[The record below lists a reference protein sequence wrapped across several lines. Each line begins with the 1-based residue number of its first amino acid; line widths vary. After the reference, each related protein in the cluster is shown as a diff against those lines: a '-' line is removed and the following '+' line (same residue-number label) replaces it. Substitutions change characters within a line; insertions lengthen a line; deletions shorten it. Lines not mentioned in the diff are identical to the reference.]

1 MLLKNR
7 NIIIVKHIFA
17 AELQRFWIAAMRRK
31 MDIKEKVYISFVG
44 TIIFSVNLLLY
55 CKWYPSTRL
64 LMPMA
69 IGLGCMILPW
79 IKEKMIHKN
88 VMQIELWETDE
99 TGKRLR
105 LLRELSKEER
115 KTVSQIFRKFP
126 YKVNKG
132 KDGKMSCAGVA
143 LRVIY
148 KKQKETLYLTRE
160 NSRCFVMRDKI
171 SGVVLKEKEAQ
182 KVKHIISC
190 ES

>member
-99 TGKRLR
+99 TGKRLNF
-105 LLRELSKEER
+105 LRELSEEE
-115 KTVSQIFRKFP
+115 KKIVSRIFRKFP
-126 YKVNKG
+126 HKVNKEKG
-132 KDGKMSCAGVA
+132 GRMSCAGVA

-160 NSRCFVMRDKI
+160 NSCCFVMRDKVNGI
-171 SGVVLKEKEAQ
+171 ILKEQEAQ
-182 KVKHIISC
+182 QVKHIIFCGS
-190 ES
+190 

>member
-1 MLLKNR
+1 
-7 NIIIVKHIFA
+7 
-17 AELQRFWIAAMRRK
+17 
-31 MDIKEKVYISFVG
+31 MDIKEKIYISFAGVVILG
-44 TIIFSVNLLLY
+44 VNLLLY

-64 LMPMA
+64 LISMA
-69 IGLGCMILPW
+69 AGLGCMILPW
-79 IKEKMIHKN
+79 TKEKMIHKN

-99 TGKRLR
+99 TGKRLNF
-105 LLRELSKEER
+105 LRELSEEE
-115 KTVSQIFRKFP
+115 KKIVSRIFGKFP
-126 YKVNKG
+126 HKVNKEKG
-132 KDGKMSCAGVA
+132 GRMSCAGVA